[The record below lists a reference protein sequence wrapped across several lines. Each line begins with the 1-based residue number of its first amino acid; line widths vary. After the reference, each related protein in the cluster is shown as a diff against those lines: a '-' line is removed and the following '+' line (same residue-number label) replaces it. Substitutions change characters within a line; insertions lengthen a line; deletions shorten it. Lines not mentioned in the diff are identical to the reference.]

1 MQSLSGLKKIDQ
13 NKIKKKMG
21 KRKKEHRRKVAAR
34 NQRIKTEQSAVQ
46 RLFNDAMKQQLEK
59 LKELKEAEMSGDTET
74 TL

>member
-1 MQSLSGLKKIDQ
+1 
-13 NKIKKKMG
+13 MG

-59 LKELKEAEMSGDTET
+59 LKELKESEMSGETQT

>member
-1 MQSLSGLKKIDQ
+1 MS
-13 NKIKKKMG
+13 

-34 NQRIKTEQSAVQ
+34 NQRIKSEQSAIQ

-59 LKELKEAEMSGDTET
+59 LKEQKEAEMSGDTET

>member
-13 NKIKKKMG
+13 NKIKKKMS

-34 NQRIKTEQSAVQ
+34 NQRIKSEQSAIQ

-59 LKELKEAEMSGDTET
+59 LKEQKEAEMSGETQT

>member
-13 NKIKKKMG
+13 NKIKKKMS